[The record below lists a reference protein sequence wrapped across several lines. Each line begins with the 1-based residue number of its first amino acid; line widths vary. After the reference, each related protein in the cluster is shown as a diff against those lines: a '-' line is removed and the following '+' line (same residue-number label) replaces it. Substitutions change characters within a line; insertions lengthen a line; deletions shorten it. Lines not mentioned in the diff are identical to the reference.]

1 LSHPYDRLNNN
12 RKGKVMELVT
22 ATTYELF
29 ATYQIEAE
37 ATYSMKVNIEELNE
51 YLAANKLDING
62 QADKI
67 QIYEHFLKECGYE
80 ECEDSQDLRRTIAEV
95 EVYR

>member
-1 LSHPYDRLNNN
+1 
-12 RKGKVMELVT
+12 MELVT